1 MLNVGRRIGGT
12 TALGLGAIGLAGVAS
27 GIGSSAKS
35 AVLDYAFNDPN
46 ADEAFMGKPMSS
58 AFLGSA
64 ATYGT
69 AGAVGIGLGAAAV
82 GGLVGGGGVA
92 KTLPKGMMNRSSLI
106 AAGAAV
112 GGALGGSM
120 GGLSDTYNAYGPAP
134 SVGANIATTAI
145 GAGMGATIG
154 GIAKGFK
161 GGLVGAAIGGLAGA
175 AVVPSMAVS
184 RIRANKELL
193 NTSPYSSSLSIAQA
207 LNAHGDIVL
216 GMHNSRSSY

>member
-1 MLNVGRRIGGT
+1 MLNVGRKIGGMT
-12 TALGLGAIGLAGVAS
+12 GLGLGAIGLAGVAS
-27 GIGSSAKS
+27 GVGSSAKN

-46 ADEAFMGKPMSS
+46 ADEAFMGRPMSS

-64 ATYGT
+64 GAYGT
-69 AGAVGIGLGAAAV
+69 AGAVGMGLGTAAV

-92 KTLPKGMMNRSSLI
+92 KALPKGMMNRGSLI
-106 AAGAAV
+106 AAGATV
-112 GGALGGSM
+112 GGMLGGSV
-120 GGLSDTYNAYGPAP
+120 GGLNDTYNIYGPAP

-145 GAGMGATIG
+145 GAGLGATIG
-154 GIAKGFK
+154 GVAKGLK
-161 GGLVGAAIGGLAGA
+161 GGLIGGAIGGLVGAA
-175 AVVPSMAVS
+175 AVPAMTLS
-184 RIRANKELL
+184 RIRANKEIL